1 MFNLKHFKLVK
12 ELKNIKPQTNWL
24 TFSLSKNNLK
34 TQDELLSSIIA
45 DNKFVEEDLKIRAMV
60 EDMLQKEFSA
70 EIKNIKSY
78 DFLVDSV
85 VNKLKRRQLG
95 NVSSLQESE
104 QY

>member
-24 TFSLSKNNLK
+24 TFSLSANNS
-34 TQDELLSSIIA
+34 QSRNELLNSIIA
-45 DNKFVEEDLKIRAMV
+45 DNKFVKEDLKIRAMV

-85 VNKLKRRQLG
+85 VNKLKQKQLG
-95 NVSSLQESE
+95 NISSLSE
-104 QY
+104 ID